1 MDLMP
6 VSSKTQKIRFVTLL
20 GFIKN
25 DVSNK
30 NLKLQ
35 ISFAIIVL
43 LQKRNKVLFHAAA
56 VYLIK
61 ATNFRHC

>member
-6 VSSKTQKIRFVTLL
+6 VSYKTQKIRFVTLL

-25 DVSNK
+25 DVSNR
-30 NLKLQ
+30 NSKLQ

-43 LQKRNKVLFHAAA
+43 LQNSKVLFHAAA